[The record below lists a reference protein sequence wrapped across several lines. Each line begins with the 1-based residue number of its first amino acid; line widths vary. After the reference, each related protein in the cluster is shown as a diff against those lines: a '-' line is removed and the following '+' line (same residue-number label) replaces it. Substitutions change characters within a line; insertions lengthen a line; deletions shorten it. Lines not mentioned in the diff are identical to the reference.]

1 MPNEFFIKFAVMT
14 QEHNKKTAVGLTD
27 EEIIEGLRNRDPQ
40 ITHDYFYGIC
50 RIAYH
55 QKLKNSSNSRTHNK
69 LIKSSKT

>member
-1 MPNEFFIKFAVMT
+1 MT